1 MLAEKREFRR
11 LGRSASER
19 QLKSFAKALPEA
31 ADCRRCR
38 SRIEQYNAMI
48 FIPQFPSQ
56 SGQNNGILDPS
67 QSAKAIE
74 HRIHTRENGTI
85 LLPVKQSGKLFI
97 KTFEV

>member
-1 MLAEKREFRR
+1 
-11 LGRSASER
+11 
-19 QLKSFAKALPEA
+19 
-31 ADCRRCR
+31 
-38 SRIEQYNAMI
+38 MI